1 MPDIEVVTVGELLG
15 VVEPLDLGSRLESA
29 VLLQQFIGGT
39 EVNVALTLARLGHRV
54 GWAGAVGDD
63 PFGRLGIRTLRG
75 EGVDV
80 SRVVVNGSA
89 PTGVYF
95 KEVLALGGLDNHPY
109 RAGSAASLATHHDF
123 DTDYLLSGRVL
134 HLSGITALISTAG
147 HECVTYLA
155 DQARRRGVHL
165 SVDVNVRRRLL
176 RDRDAGELLAP
187 LVRAADTLFLSR
199 SEAVLLLSTEE
210 PTRLQALLRSLT
222 ATTILVHD
230 QRGACAIT
238 EQRIDRIDARAVDVV
253 DPTGA
258 GDALVAGYLSGWLE
272 DASVADCLQRAEH
285 CAAHAVTSRGD
296 NAVGVT
302 RILRHISCDGEVDAR

>member
-1 MPDIEVVTVGELLG
+1 MTDLEVVTVGELLG
-15 VVEPLDLGSRLESA
+15 VVEPLDLLSRLESA
-29 VLLQQFIGGT
+29 VLLQKSIGGT

-109 RAGSAASLATHHDF
+109 RAGSAASLATHRDF

-134 HLSGITALISTAG
+134 HLSGITAAISSAG
-147 HECVTYLA
+147 QECVAYLA
-155 DQARRRGVHL
+155 GQARRRGVHL
-165 SVDVNVRRRLL
+165 SVDANVRRRLL
-176 RDRDAGELLAP
+176 HGRDAKKLLTP
-187 LVRAADTLFLSR
+187 LLRAADTLFLSR
-199 SEAVLLLSTEE
+199 SESVLLLSTDE
-210 PTRLQALLRSLT
+210 PTRLQALLKSLA
-222 ATTILVHD
+222 ATTIVIHD
-230 QRGACAIT
+230 PRGACAIT
-238 EQRIDRIDARAVDVV
+238 DQGIARIDARTVNVV

-258 GDALVAGYLSGWLE
+258 GDALVAGYLSSWLE
-272 DASVADCLQRAEH
+272 DASVTDCLQRAEH
-285 CAAHAVTSRGD
+285 CAAHAVASRGD

-302 RILRHISCDGEVDAR
+302 RISPRTSCDGEVDIR